1 MIQTEVPMKEWLVTG
16 TEYTILFIDTMAL
29 VIVLFGTIEAFVSG
43 LRMMLAGTMTNA
55 MRREVWLRYA
65 RVLVAGLTFQLGADI
80 IETSI
85 TTGWES
91 VARLG
96 AIAVIRTFLNFFL
109 ERDLTEVR
117 ELQHER
123 AEARAKE
130 SRGA

>member
-1 MIQTEVPMKEWLVTG
+1 MMREWLIAV
-16 TEYTILFIDTMAL
+16 TEYAIIVIDAMAL
-29 VIVLFGTIEAFVSG
+29 VIVLFGTVEAFVSG
-43 LRMMLAGTMTNA
+43 LRLMLVGAAANIDK
-55 MRREVWLRYA
+55 REIWLRYA

-85 TTGWES
+85 TTGWEA
-91 VARLG
+91 VARLC

-123 AEARAKE
+123 AVERSKE
-130 SRGA
+130 SRGV

>member
-1 MIQTEVPMKEWLVTG
+1 MKEWLIAV
-16 TEYTILFIDTMAL
+16 TEYAIIAIDAMAL
-29 VIVLFGTIEAFVSG
+29 VIVLFGTVEAFISG
-43 LRMMLAGTMTNA
+43 LRLMLAGTMTNA

-85 TTGWES
+85 TIGWES

-109 ERDLTEVR
+109 ERDLTEIR
-117 ELQHER
+117 ERQHES
-123 AEARAKE
+123 AEGRTKA
-130 SRGA
+130 SRGV

>member
-1 MIQTEVPMKEWLVTG
+1 MTQSEVPVKEWLITS
-16 TEYTILFIDTMAL
+16 TEYAIFLIDAMAL
-29 VIVLFGTIEAFVSG
+29 VIVLFGTIEAFASG
-43 LRMMLAGTMTNA
+43 LRMMFAGTMTNA
-55 MRREVWLRYA
+55 ARREVWLRYA
-65 RVLVAGLTFQLGADI
+65 RILVAGLTFQLGADI

-109 ERDLTEVR
+109 ERDLTEIR

-123 AEARAKE
+123 AEERKRE